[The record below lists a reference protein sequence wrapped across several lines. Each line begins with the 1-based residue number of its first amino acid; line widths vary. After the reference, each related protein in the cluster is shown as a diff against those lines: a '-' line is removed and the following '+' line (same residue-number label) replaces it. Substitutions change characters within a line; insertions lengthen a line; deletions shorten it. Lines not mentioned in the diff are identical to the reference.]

1 MKAPSPF
8 NNITLNKIR
17 SMTFTVSCCGKTF
30 RFQPVTFGYEG
41 IELEAMTTLH
51 ANGVFPPQNM
61 QITVYDGKRPWIEWE
76 EIYPEQT
83 IYLGTTPLGNRVHF
97 YPAEGRYGKTNDMP
111 EW

>member
-17 SMTFTVSCCGKTF
+17 SMTFTVSCAGKTF
-30 RFQPVTFGYEG
+30 SFQPLNFGYEG

-51 ANGVFPPQNM
+51 ANGVFPPQKM
-61 QITVYDGKRPWIEWE
+61 QITVYDGKRVVRRWE
-76 EIYPEQT
+76 EMYPEQT
-83 IYLGTTPLGNRVHF
+83 IYLGTTPLGNRLHF
-97 YPAEGRYGKTNDMP
+97 YPAEGRYGRTNDMP

>member
-17 SMTFTVSCCGKTF
+17 SMTFTVSCAGKTF

-51 ANGVFPPQNM
+51 ANGVKPPQNM
-61 QITVYDGKRPWIEWE
+61 QITVYDGKRVWYKWDAA
-76 EIYPEQT
+76 YPET
-83 IYLGTTPLGNRVHF
+83 SIYLGETLLGNRLHF
-97 YPAEGRYGKTNDMP
+97 YPAEGRYGRTNDMP